1 MIRLLRFGIVGVI
14 LALRFAAAAPAAE
27 SPLFLISLDGFRWDY
42 FDLYPAESAPLR
54 ELRLTG
60 VSVRGLVPVF
70 PSNTFPNHYTIVT
83 GLYPAHHG
91 VVNNDFF
98 DPAAG
103 RYFHYNQAA
112 AVRDPHWWGGEPI
125 WVTARKQGRE
135 AAASFWVGSEAAID
149 GVRPT
154 FWKGYDPRLPFE
166 ARLAEVVTW
175 MQLPPAQRPAVVAF
189 YLEEVNGAGHRFGPE
204 GPEVAAAVKLV
215 SERVATL
222 LARIRALGLEPNVVI
237 VSDHGMTATSVQRTV
252 VLDGII
258 DLKGVQID
266 AEGSTA
272 ALRPLDG
279 DARALVRAFD
289 HVAHVKAY
297 LAEDL
302 PARFHFGGNARIAP
316 VWVLPEEGWL
326 VGRQANVDRLKR
338 NYPEKGFLAGD
349 HGYDPALTSMRGILL
364 AHGPAFRRGA
374 ELPEV
379 ENIHVYNLLCA
390 TLGLKPAK
398 NDGDD
403 RLARA
408 ALRE

>member
-279 DARALVRAFD
+279 DAPALVRAFD